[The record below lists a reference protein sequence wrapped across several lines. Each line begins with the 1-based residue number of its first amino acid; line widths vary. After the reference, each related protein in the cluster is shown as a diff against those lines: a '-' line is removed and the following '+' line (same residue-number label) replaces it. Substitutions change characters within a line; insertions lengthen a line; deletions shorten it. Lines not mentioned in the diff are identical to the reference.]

1 MLFRPEK
8 WSFRKV
14 QKIARD
20 NAKGLVHVFVKK
32 WNFFMMW
39 VFLADQ
45 FGKDR
50 FLIFSIKKERFLD
63 QKKQVLKKCKT
74 WKFSKG
80 ISPRFLSINRT
91 FYHVCFLGQIYS
103 ERWFFNLLDKKRI
116 LFRLEKL
123 SLKKV
128 QKIGIPQR
136 GQFIVFIKKSKF
148 L

>member
-39 VFLADQ
+39 VFLADH

-50 FLIFSIKKERFLD
+50 FFDIL
-63 QKKQVLKKCKT
+63 
-74 WKFSKG
+74 
-80 ISPRFLSINRT
+80 
-91 FYHVCFLGQIYS
+91 Y
-103 ERWFFNLLDKKRI
+103 KKRT
-116 LFRLEKL
+116 LFRLEKV
-123 SLKKV
+123 SFKKV
-128 QKIGIPQR
+128 
-136 GQFIVFIKKSKF
+136 
-148 L
+148 